1 MLYRNSSM
9 TPQITKKAAMRRSL
23 NPVKTGK
30 DRNRKSIRLRRV
42 PIPSIVLMFIVL
54 VATMVRADPY
64 EVLVVDIA
72 KADDVARIEEYKKDT
87 AKFNS
92 LHNKGYSDARSYFS
106 MLQMANE
113 QVYFVFGYRGEV
125 QGIHRR
131 NYPGT
136 IENLH
141 RMKHKGIPKYPNMH
155 WLPVQEIRR
164 LLTVP

>member
-9 TPQITKKAAMRRSL
+9 TPQIFYRTAMRRNL
-23 NPVKTGK
+23 ILLKTET
-30 DRNRKSIRLRRV
+30 DRYRKSIRFRHL
-42 PIPSIVLMFIVL
+42 PIACIVLMFTVL
-54 VATMVRADPY
+54 VATMVRADSY

-72 KADDVARIEEYKKDT
+72 KADDAARIEEYKRDA

-106 MLQMANE
+106 VLQMENE
-113 QVYFVFGYRGEV
+113 QVYFVFGYRGDV
-125 QGIHRR
+125 QGVHRG

-141 RMKHKGIPKYPNMH
+141 RMKHKGAPKYPNMH